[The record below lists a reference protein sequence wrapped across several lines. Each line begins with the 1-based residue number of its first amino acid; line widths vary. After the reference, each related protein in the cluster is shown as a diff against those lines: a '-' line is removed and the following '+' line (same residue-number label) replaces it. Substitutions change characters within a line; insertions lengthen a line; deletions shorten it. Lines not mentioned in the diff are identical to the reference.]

1 VKNQT
6 LTPPPQETPKTK
18 ARKKETTA
26 AGKMG
31 DWQRLLAPLAA
42 NADELQHLEM
52 PRAKLA
58 AMAAQAAELK
68 QQQAA
73 RQAAKQEAS
82 KQLQEMLIEGT
93 RLASLL
99 RQAVKQHYGIRSEKL
114 VEFGVPPLRHDED
127 CLEEGEP
134 DPAPLCPLVDG
145 QTREPKDGE
154 RIARKAPVFRGLEI
168 PDLDLRRRHRDEPD
182 DASCLLGD
190 VGGADVVLELVLSRE
205 SLEEPV
211 EVRISAGESLP
222 VVAGPDR
229 QRRRAA
235 RRADLPPG
243 EGDEGRRQAPGVRG
257 GRGAARQAAGAQGG
271 ADLCGVGRCT
281 ISQIPTAAG

>member
-82 KQLQEMLIEGT
+82 KQLQEMLIEGA

-99 RQAVKQHYGIRSEKL
+99 RQAVKQHYGIRAEKL
-114 VEFGVPPLRHDED
+114 AEFGLQP
-127 CLEEGEP
+127 
-134 DPAPLCPLVDG
+134 
-145 QTREPKDGE
+145 
-154 RIARKAPVFRGLEI
+154 FRGRQQPGSATPTPATPSATPEVAATPH
-168 PDLDLRRRHRDEPD
+168 PDAP
-182 DASCLLGD
+182 AS
-190 VGGADVVLELVLSRE
+190 R
-205 SLEEPV
+205 
-211 EVRISAGESLP
+211 
-222 VVAGPDR
+222 
-229 QRRRAA
+229 
-235 RRADLPPG
+235 
-243 EGDEGRRQAPGVRG
+243 
-257 GRGAARQAAGAQGG
+257 
-271 ADLCGVGRCT
+271 
-281 ISQIPTAAG
+281 